1 MSSTANIS
9 SHSLSSNGYISVVIR
24 PQSSFSETTVS
35 SFSSDSVPSTSKNPS
50 VWSTSLTTWISSSSC
65 WPVHS
70 CSSSEF
76 SSLGSFKNH
85 WLSSPFS
92 EASMD
97 SSFSS
102 WTSDSW
108 SWDSSCPNSS
118 CSNSSCSSC
127 SSTIISSSGSAY
139 TKANGERLSVH
150 KRINKLNTDRD
161 FFMFF
166 VSNKNIH

>member
-9 SHSLSSNGYISVVIR
+9 SHSLSSNGYISAVIR
-24 PQSSFSETTVS
+24 PQSSCPETTIS
-35 SFSSDSVPSTSKNPS
+35 SSSSDSVHSSSKNPS

-65 WPVHS
+65 WPIHS

-85 WLSSPFS
+85 WLSSSFS
-92 EASMD
+92 EASTY

-108 SWDSSCPNSS
+108 SWGSSFPNSS
-118 CSNSSCSSC
+118 CSNC
-127 SSTIISSSGSAY
+127 SSTIISSSDSAY